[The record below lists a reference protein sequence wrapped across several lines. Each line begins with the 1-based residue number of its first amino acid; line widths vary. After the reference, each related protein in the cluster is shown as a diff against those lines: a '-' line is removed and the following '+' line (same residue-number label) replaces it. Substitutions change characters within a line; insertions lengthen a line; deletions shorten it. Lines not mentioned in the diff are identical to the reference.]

1 MVAGSQRLRGSFG
14 AAFAM
19 AVVAASAFA
28 QSEAERERTNAA
40 VVMIKS
46 KLPTGEAFGAG
57 VIVSATPQDV
67 YIVTANHLVRHG
79 GAATDVQVQL
89 NPKRGEWV
97 PARILDLQDADLD
110 LAALVIRPA
119 PASPDVLKGAGAA
132 PSSLPRGSEVYPLG
146 FPRGRVWDL
155 PLRADIV
162 ASATATRI
170 SFESQRVGP
179 GNSGGPL
186 LDPCG
191 HVVGLVVNSD
201 PPLAEAV
208 SIETVLDTY
217 RKWGL
222 PRATLAVDRTA
233 TCSRT
238 TPTVVSTTGSTPPA
252 ADTGA
257 ARTAAIADV
266 RTLHEQRKWAE
277 SLPTLNRLVSQGP
290 ASAEVYALRSHAY
303 SHLDRIAEAT
313 ADGEQAVKLAPMLG
327 EAYLRRG
334 EARMGAKRVAEAMAD
349 YDKAIQLAPKEFE
362 AWVNR
367 AGGFLGQNEP
377 QKAID
382 SASQAL
388 KIRTDRF
395 EPYAVRGNAYRAM
408 KNFKAAAADFGQAI
422 ALRPDESWLYLSR
435 ADAYL
440 QSQQFELALTDA
452 NHALKVNPDD
462 PDGLVTRGVIY
473 AKLGRTE
480 AARQDVEY
488 ALRLRPG
495 MTDASEFL
503 RSLSQGGTLAAPA
516 NTTSAPRGPSA
527 PPPSGGDAMTYARL
541 LDQTSEA
548 YRTNRF
554 AEAGT
559 LVSQMIA
566 LDPNRPEGW
575 TLRGVGLI
583 TSNDWNGAAEAYQN
597 ALSRG
602 GTVYFRLAHDHGS
615 GLPPCFGDLA
625 VSAASVSFAGESAG
639 HQLQWPK
646 NTISEAAINQLYG
659 SAFGMLHFKTQNGRR
674 VDTFNFAVVRPTD
687 RQIINRRADAEVLV
701 SLVNTVR

>member
-1 MVAGSQRLRGSFG
+1 MVAGSQRLRRSFG
-14 AAFAM
+14 TALAT
-19 AVVAASAFA
+19 AVVATTAYA
-28 QSEAERERTNAA
+28 QSEAERVRTNAA

-46 KLPTGEAFGAG
+46 KLPAGEAFGAG
-57 VIVSATPQDV
+57 VIVSASAQDV
-67 YIVTANHLVRHG
+67 YIVTANHLVRRG
-79 GAATDVQVQL
+79 GNATDVQVQL

-119 PASPDVLKGAGAA
+119 PAAPDALKGAGAA
-132 PSSLPRGSEVYPLG
+132 PSSLSRGSEVYPLG
-146 FPRGRVWDL
+146 YPSGRVWDL
-155 PLRADIV
+155 PLRADMV
-162 ASATATRI
+162 ATTTTTRI

-186 LDPCG
+186 LDACG

-201 PPLAEAV
+201 PPMAEAV
-208 SIETVLDTY
+208 GIETVLETY
-217 RKWGL
+217 RRWGL
-222 PRATLAVDRTA
+222 PRATLTIDRAA
-233 TCSRT
+233 TCGRN
-238 TPTVVSTTGSTPPA
+238 TPGAVATTGSTLPA
-252 ADTGA
+252 VDAGA
-257 ARTAAIADV
+257 ARSAAIADV
-266 RTLHEQRKWAE
+266 RNLHEQRKWAE

-303 SHLDRIAEAT
+303 SHLDRIPEAT
-313 ADGEQAVKLAPMLG
+313 ADGEQAVKLAPNSG

-349 YDKAIQLAPKEFE
+349 YDKAIQLSPKEFE

-395 EPYAVRGNAYRAM
+395 EPYAVRGNAYSAM
-408 KNFKAAAADFGQAI
+408 KNFKAAAVDFGQAI

-435 ADAYL
+435 ADAYF
-440 QSQQFELALTDA
+440 QSEQFELALSDA
-452 NHALKVNPDD
+452 NQALKMNPDD

-480 AARQDVEY
+480 AAKQDVEY

-495 MTDASEFL
+495 MTEASEFL
-503 RSLSQGGTLAAPA
+503 KSLSRGTPTAPA
-516 NTTSAPRGPSA
+516 NTPSAPRGPSA
-527 PPPSGGDAMTYARL
+527 RPPSTGDAMTYARL

-559 LVSQMIA
+559 LVNQMIT
-566 LDPNRPEGW
+566 LDPDRPEGW

-583 TSNDWNGAAEAYQN
+583 NGNDWNGAAEAYQN
-597 ALSRG
+597 ALLRG

-615 GLPPCFGDLA
+615 GVPPCFGDLA
-625 VSAASVSFAGESAG
+625 ITAASVSFAGESAG
-639 HQLQWPK
+639 HQFQWPK
-646 NTISEAAINQLYG
+646 NTITEAAINQLYG
-659 SAFGMLHFKTQNGRR
+659 SAFGMLHFKAQNGRR
-674 VDTFNFAVVRPTD
+674 VDTFNFAVVRLTD
-687 RQIINRRADAEVLV
+687 QQIINRRADAEVLL
-701 SLVNTVR
+701 SLVNAVR